1 MAVAVAAAVILHHS
15 GAKAASNN
23 ISSRMIRLALL
34 AMCLT
39 VGTHASISDCGS
51 AFQITQLALSP
62 DPPVQSQPVFLNLV
76 FNNNEAAAVSG
87 GTATTS
93 ITLNGLPIS
102 PSTQPLCEA
111 TACPIPQGANNR
123 STNTTWPAVS
133 GKIISRLTWED
144 SAGKTLLCLLTQVKV
159 ASALRRQQQVPQAMK
174 AVIPYV
180 APQCIHYV
188 AENYSVFAMERQVVE
203 TRGRGSLRGV
213 RDTE

>member
-1 MAVAVAAAVILHHS
+1 MAVAVVAAVAVILHHS

-23 ISSRMIRLALL
+23 ISSRMILLALL

-93 ITLNGLPIS
+93 ITLNGLPLS
-102 PSTQPLCEA
+102 PSTQPLYEA

-159 ASALRRQQQVPQAMK
+159 PSVLRHQQLQKAL
-174 AVIPYV
+174 IPYV
-180 APQCIHYV
+180 APQCIHYAV
-188 AENYSVFAMERQVVE
+188 ENYSVLAMGYPVVE
-203 TRGRGSLRGV
+203 TRSHGSLRGGRGTV
-213 RDTE
+213 